1 MAALQNKKQGGVT
14 KKEKK
19 VDSLGA
25 FFENNVLGIMA
36 QFSDTVHDIRGRS
49 TLIEKIR
56 CLRGISEM
64 TKLVKGCT
72 SSALPQVSL
81 QDTLSKK

>member
-1 MAALQNKKQGGVT
+1 MAAFQNKKQSGVT
-14 KKEKK
+14 KREKK
-19 VDSLGA
+19 VDFLGA

-36 QFSDTVHDIRGRS
+36 QFSDTVHDVRGRS
-49 TLIEKIR
+49 TSIEKIR

-72 SSALPQVSL
+72 SSALPQVSS
-81 QDTLSKK
+81 QATLHKT